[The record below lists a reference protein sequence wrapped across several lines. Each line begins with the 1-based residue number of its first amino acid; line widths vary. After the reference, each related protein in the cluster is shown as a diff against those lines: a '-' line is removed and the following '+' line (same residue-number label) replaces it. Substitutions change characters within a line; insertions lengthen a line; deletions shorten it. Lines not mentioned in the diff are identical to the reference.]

1 MHDIQAPSYNGAA
14 VALQRSKLKT
24 LPSLSSLKATI
35 FFSKAQRFNYE
46 YQDQPGPGSYE

>member
-1 MHDIQAPSYNGAA
+1 MSDLHASIYNGAA

-35 FFSKAQRFNYE
+35 FITKAQRFNYE
-46 YQDQPGPGSYE
+46 YQEQPGPGSY